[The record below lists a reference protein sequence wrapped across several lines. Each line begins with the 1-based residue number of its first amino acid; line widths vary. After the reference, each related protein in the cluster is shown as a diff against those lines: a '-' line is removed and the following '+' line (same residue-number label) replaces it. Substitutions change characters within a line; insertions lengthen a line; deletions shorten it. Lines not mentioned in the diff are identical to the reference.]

1 MVLGLIPDAPRA
13 AVRAV
18 GNAAGAGAVRA
29 LVSGAQRAEIAAAVR
44 RVTKIETATE
54 PRFQE
59 LFVAAMAFPHATAPT
74 PHLAGLVEL
83 PERRATRTGR
93 RRSRPRRAHVT
104 DEPTI
109 RERDERSPH
118 AAGGPAAGPD
128 ARRRA
133 PPRSWPASRS
143 SPVGSRRSSSSP
155 TEGLELLEHNADTIL
170 EEVGIE
176 VHDHA
181 VAIDLYRAAGADVDG
196 TRVRFPRG
204 LCRQIVQATAPRT
217 YTQHARNP
225 DHDVQIGGDATVFA
239 PNYGSPFV
247 HDLDRGRRYATLED
261 FENFVKLAYV
271 SPHLHHSGGTVCEPV
286 DVPVSKRHLDMVYA
300 HLRYSD
306 KPFMGSVTAG
316 SRAEDSF
323 ELARI
328 AFGGDLADRT
338 VMTSLI
344 NASSPLVWD
353 ASMLEAARV
362 YAEHNQATIITP
374 FILAGAMAPTT
385 SAAVAAQ
392 TLAEALAGMTFV
404 QLVRPG
410 APVIFGSF
418 ASSMSMQT
426 GAPTFGTP
434 EPAIVLYTCAALA
447 RRLGVPFRSGGALTA
462 SKLPDAQAAYESA
475 STLIPTLMGGVNF
488 VLHAAGWLEGGLSI
502 GYEKFVIDED
512 QLGMMETF
520 ARGLDLSENGQAM
533 DAFREQEPGVHFL
546 GSTHTL
552 ANFEQAFYRST
563 IADNSS
569 FEQWSDEGGLD
580 AAQRANAIWKQRL
593 AAYEAPPIDA
603 AVDEELRAFVTRRK
617 AELPDEFA

>member
-1 MVLGLIPDAPRA
+1 M
-13 AVRAV
+13 
-18 GNAAGAGAVRA
+18 
-29 LVSGAQRAEIAAAVR
+29 
-44 RVTKIETATE
+44 
-54 PRFQE
+54 
-59 LFVAAMAFPHATAPT
+59 
-74 PHLAGLVEL
+74 
-83 PERRATRTGR
+83 
-93 RRSRPRRAHVT
+93 
-104 DEPTI
+104 
-109 RERDERSPH
+109 
-118 AAGGPAAGPD
+118 
-128 ARRRA
+128 
-133 PPRSWPASRS
+133 
-143 SPVGSRRSSSSP
+143 
-155 TEGLELLEHNADTIL
+155 
-170 EEVGIE
+170 
-176 VHDHA
+176 
-181 VAIDLYRAAGADVDG
+181 
-196 TRVRFPRG
+196 RFPRG
-204 LCRQIVQATAPRT
+204 LCRQIVQATAPQT
-217 YTQHARNP
+217 YVQHARNP
-225 DHDVQIGGDATVFA
+225 AHDVQIGGDATVFA

-328 AFGGDLADRT
+328 AFGGDLGDRT

-353 ASMLEAARV
+353 GSMLEAARV
-362 YAEHNQATIITP
+362 YAERNQATIITP

-434 EPAIVLYTCAALA
+434 EPAVVLYTCAALA
-447 RRLGVPFRSGGALTA
+447 RRFGVPFRSGGALTA
-462 SKLPDAQAAYESA
+462 SKVPDAQAAYESA

-488 VLHAAGWLEGGLSI
+488 VLHAAGWLEGGLSDRVREVRHRRGPARDDGDVRPRPRSLGERPGDGRVPDPGAGCALPRRSPHAGQLRAGVLPVGDRRQFQLRAMERRRI
-502 GYEKFVIDED
+502 GS
-512 QLGMMETF
+512 MPRS
-520 ARGLDLSENGQAM
+520 ARTRSGSDGSPTTSRPRSTTPSTRSCATSSPAGRPSSPTSSPDPAGSSLAAM
-533 DAFREQEPGVHFL
+533 DLQSALTYLRGGRQGVLITIRGDGRPQPSNIVYVVDDRDVIRISITAARAKAKNLARDPRAVLYVSRDDFWQYVAVDGTVEL
-546 GSTHTL
+546 GPVVVDPH
-552 ANFEQAFYRST
+552 
-563 IADNSS
+563 
-569 FEQWSDEGGLD
+569 D
-580 AAQRANAIWKQRL
+580 AAADELVEVYRAVAGEHDDWDDYRAALVKDQRL
-593 AAYEAPPIDA
+593 VVRLTPTSAYGM
-603 AVDEELRAFVTRRK
+603 LRS
-617 AELPDEFA
+617 

>member
-1 MVLGLIPDAPRA
+1 MNEPARGRRSGGRA
-13 AVRAV
+13 GRQAVRAAQV
-18 GNAAGAGAVRA
+18 VEREPFLTRRLAPYE
-29 LVSGAQRAEIAAAVR
+29 LVSA
-44 RVTKIETATE
+44 
-54 PRFQE
+54 
-59 LFVAAMAFPHATAPT
+59 
-74 PHLAGLVEL
+74 
-83 PERRATRTGR
+83 
-93 RRSRPRRAHVT
+93 
-104 DEPTI
+104 
-109 RERDERSPH
+109 
-118 AAGGPAAGPD
+118 
-128 ARRRA
+128 
-133 PPRSWPASRS
+133 
-143 SPVGSRRSSSSP
+143 
-155 TEGLELLEHNADTIL
+155 EGLEILEHNADTIL

-176 VHDHA
+176 VHDHP
-181 VAIDLYRAAGADVDG
+181 VAIDLFRNAGASVDG
-196 TRVRFPRG
+196 NRVRFPRG
-204 LCRQIVQATAPRT
+204 MCRQIVQATAPRT

-225 DHDVQIGGDATVFA
+225 ANNVQIGGDATVFA

-247 HDLDRGRRYATLED
+247 HDLDRGRRYATLAD
-261 FENFVKLAYV
+261 FENFVKLAYL
-271 SPHLHHSGGTVCEPV
+271 SPNLHHSGGTVCEPV

-306 KPFMGSVTAG
+306 KAFMGSVTAG
-316 SRAEDSF
+316 TRAEDSF

-328 AFGGDLADRT
+328 GFGGDLQDRT

-392 TLAEALAGMTFV
+392 TMAEALAGMTFV

-410 APVIFGSF
+410 APVVFGSF

-462 SKLPDAQAAYESA
+462 SKVPDAQAAYESA
-475 STLIPTLMGGVNF
+475 STLIPTLMAGVNF
-488 VLHAAGWLEGGLSI
+488 VLHAAGWLEGGLAI
-502 GYEKFVIDED
+502 GYEKFVIDDD
-512 QLGMMETF
+512 QLGMMATF

-546 GSTHTL
+546 GTSHTL
-552 ANFEQAFYRST
+552 ANFETAFSRSEV
-563 IADNSS
+563 ADNAS
-569 FEQWSDEGGLD
+569 FEQWSEEGSLD

-593 AAYEAPPIDA
+593 ASYEPPPIDEA
-603 AVDEELRAFVTRRK
+603 IDEELRAFIARRK
-617 AELPDEFA
+617 EVLPDEFE